1 MAPISKKRAILGII
15 DDYKTDHYKADDYT
29 SAMSNSCSDSE
40 SNSGSYPESPG
51 DGDGM
56 SLDGRQF
63 ARVNRV
69 ILDKNSDEYRKRR
82 ERNNLA
88 VKKSRTKSKLKSIQT
103 AERVNLL
110 KQENHHLAQKVE
122 ILSKELRLLKE
133 IFVAHASNAHGTEIT
148 EFDLKLLISSD
159 ILDVPYHDQAV
170 PQRHAQQQHRPHQSA
185 PHPLYSMVSRLDH
198 HGHHRMCDE
207 RDDF

>member
-1 MAPISKKRAILGII
+1 MAPISKKRAILGM
-15 DDYKTDHYKADDYT
+15 HDDYT

-40 SNSGSYPESPG
+40 SNVGSYPESPG
-51 DGDGM
+51 DLN

-103 AERVNLL
+103 QERVNQL
-110 KQENHHLAQKVE
+110 KAENQHLQQKID

-148 EFDLKLLISSD
+148 ERDLKLLISSD
-159 ILDVPYHDQAV
+159 ILDVPYHEVPTMRPQPP
-170 PQRHAQQQHRPHQSA
+170 PQRPLHQT
-185 PHPLYSMVSRLDH
+185 PVHPLFSMGGRLDH
-198 HGHHRMCDE
+198 HGHHRMCEARDE
-207 RDDF
+207 F